1 MGTRRSPSKVL
12 DQRAWKAFLSDNDAF
27 VRTSGLPAHVLE
39 AEGSWLEFLEHGFVS
54 NDPLGFD
61 VERLS
66 QPQYTSLVQLTER
79 YFAAGNPWFTPVALH
94 TTDRD
99 ILRERFDAAS

>member
-12 DQRAWKAFLSDNDAF
+12 DQRAWKTFLSENDGV
-27 VRTSGLPAHVLE
+27 VRTSGLPAQVLA

-61 VERLS
+61 VDKLS
-66 QPQYTSLVQLTER
+66 QAQYASLVRLTER
-79 YFAAGNPWFTPVALH
+79 YFAAGNPWFIPIALH
-94 TTDRD
+94 AGDRQV
-99 ILRERFDAAS
+99 LRERFDAAS